1 MPGYCLVNALF
12 LGKNKLDVIEAFV
25 LSAAISFGIAGL
37 VGLFLG
43 LSPIGISF
51 ESITIS
57 LSTIVLVIAA
67 LAFIRKTNES
77 SMLNV
82 KVAQQVSS

>member
-1 MPGYCLVNALF
+1 
-12 LGKNKLDVIEAFV
+12 
-25 LSAAISFGIAGL
+25 
-37 VGLFLG
+37 
-43 LSPIGISF
+43 
-51 ESITIS
+51 
-57 LSTIVLVIAA
+57 VLVIAA